1 MLAEFPS
8 SQLMASGLPELD
20 AMLGGSIDQGSSVM
34 LLGPAG
40 VGKSTLTAQYISA
53 AAGRGERSTIYTFDE
68 SPVTWMARA
77 ERLGLHLQG
86 HLEAG
91 RITIRRV
98 NPAELSP
105 GELAHD
111 IKLAVEAGTRI
122 VVIDSLNGYQHAM
135 PEERFLVL
143 HLHEL
148 LTYLGQQGVLTF
160 LVMSQ
165 AGFMGEA
172 LESPVNLSYLA
183 DTVLLLRYFEAF
195 GEVRKAISLVKRRTG
210 PHETTVRELRI
221 SSEGPRVGHELKEF
235 QGVLTGRLE
244 YTGAAEPLIEDR
256 DAAKVVENA

>member
-1 MLAEFPS
+1 M
-8 SQLMASGLPELD
+8 
-20 AMLGGSIDQGSSVM
+20 
-34 LLGPAG
+34 
-40 VGKSTLTAQYISA
+40 
-53 AAGRGERSTIYTFDE
+53 
-68 SPVTWMARA
+68 
-77 ERLGLHLQG
+77 
-86 HLEAG
+86 
-91 RITIRRV
+91 
-98 NPAELSP
+98 
-105 GELAHD
+105 
-111 IKLAVEAGTRI
+111 EAGTRI

-210 PHETTVRELRI
+210 SHETTVRELRI
-221 SSEGPRVGHELKEF
+221 SSEGPRVGHELREF

-244 YTGAAEPLIEDR
+244 YTGAAGPLIEDR
-256 DAAKVVENA
+256 DAAKRVENA